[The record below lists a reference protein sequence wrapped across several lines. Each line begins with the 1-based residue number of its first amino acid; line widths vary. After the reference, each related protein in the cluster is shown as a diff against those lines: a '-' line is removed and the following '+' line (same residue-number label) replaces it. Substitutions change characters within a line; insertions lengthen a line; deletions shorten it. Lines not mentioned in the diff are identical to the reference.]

1 MYLKGSID
9 KVLGKMEI
17 KEEIENKV
25 VGIEGELKELMAIFC
40 SNS

>member
-1 MYLKGSID
+1 
-9 KVLGKMEI
+9 MEI

-25 VGIEGELKELMAIFC
+25 AGIEGELKELMAIFC